1 MFKKFK
7 VLNVKCDGCAST
19 LKKSLKEDFGDVE
32 VDLSVDP
39 RVITVAMEDED
50 TEKLKLKLRDL
61 GYPLETDE
69 LSTFQSFK
77 TTAKSFVSCSIG
89 KIDNLTK

>member
-19 LKKSLKEDFGDVE
+19 LKKSLKADFGDVE

-39 RVITVAMEDED
+39 REITVSMEDTD

-69 LSTFQSFK
+69 LTTFQSIK
-77 TTAKSFVSCSIG
+77 STSKSFVSCAIG
-89 KIDNLTK
+89 KMDNLTK